1 MTDIGVTPELE
12 TAERILHEA
21 AALFRTKSFNGASMQ
36 ALATAVGITKSSLY
50 HHYPSK
56 QALLAAIV
64 EVTMSRVPPLVAEIA
79 ALDLPAASRLHR
91 AIALHTAESI
101 RERDYLACFLEESRY
116 LSPAFMAVHRQK
128 KDRYEAL
135 FQQLIEDGIESG
147 EFVAQDSSLA
157 SMAVLGMCAGVIR
170 RYQPE
175 DGYSP
180 DDIATAFANT
190 AIRGLGAHDLEQIQA
205 GEVAH

>member
-1 MTDIGVTPELE
+1 MTHLDTPPGLE

-36 ALATAVGITKSSLY
+36 DLATAVGITKSSLY

-56 QALLAAIV
+56 QALLAEIV

-79 ALDLPAASRLHR
+79 ALDIPAASRLHR

-101 RERDYLACFLEESRY
+101 RERDYLACFSEESRY
-116 LSPAFMAVHRQK
+116 LSPAFMALHREK

-135 FQQLIEDGIESG
+135 FQQLIEDGIDSG
-147 EFVAQDSSLA
+147 EFVAQDPSLA
-157 SMAVLGMCAGVIR
+157 VMAVLGMCDGTIR
-170 RYQPE
+170 RYRPE

-180 DDIATAFANT
+180 DDIATAFANA
-190 AIRGLGAHDLEQIQA
+190 AIRGLGVHDLEQIDA
-205 GEVAH
+205 GEAAL